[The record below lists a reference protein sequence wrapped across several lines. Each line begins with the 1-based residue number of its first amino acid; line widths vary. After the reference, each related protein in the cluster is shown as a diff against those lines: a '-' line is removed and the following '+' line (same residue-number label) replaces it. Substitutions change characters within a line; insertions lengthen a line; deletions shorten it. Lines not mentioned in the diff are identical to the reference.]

1 MCMQKQIC
9 KNRKGT
15 FIYGGQQKEEVKQT
29 QETEIKLSEE
39 EKAEETKTENSKD
52 QGLPGTSVG
61 LMLLAGFYLV
71 YTGYKLCSNVLAGEE
86 GASWG
91 FMVAGIAF
99 LVIGAGMLFVSGK
112 NLLRRNQA
120 KREAAEQERET
131 EFSAGCRGCAETD
144 EHCRTCQ
151 TCRKCSRKR
160 SPGSFRKRKY
170 RYRGF

>member
-1 MCMQKQIC
+1 MEDNK
-9 KNRKGT
+9 
-15 FIYGGQQKEEVKQT
+15 KEEVKQT

-91 FMVAGIAF
+91 IHGSRNCISCDWCRNAF
-99 LVIGAGMLFVSGK
+99 CQRKKSTQEKSGK
-112 NLLRRNQA
+112 
-120 KREAAEQERET
+120 KRSSRTGERT

-151 TCRKCSRKR
+151 TCRKCSREEAQEA
-160 SPGSFRKRKY
+160 SE
-170 RYRGF
+170 